1 MKYTV
6 KQLADK
12 MEISE
17 HTLRYYTDMGLLP
30 CGRDKN
36 NRRVF
41 DQESVNWVEGIKC
54 LRSCWM
60 SIEAIKEYSDLCMEK
75 ETEER
80 LRARETI
87 FLQQQKVAHQRLA
100 QAQATADYIDKK
112 VEHYRAV
119 LAGETANDTNPNNWD
134 AAPKKGC
141 W

>member
-54 LRSCWM
+54 LRSCGM

-87 FLQQQKVAHQRLA
+87 FLQQRLA

-141 W
+141 

>member
-54 LRSCWM
+54 LRSCGM
-60 SIEAIKEYSDLCMEK
+60 SIEANKEYPDLCMEK

-80 LRARETI
+80 LRAREII

-141 W
+141 

>member
-41 DQESVNWVEGIKC
+41 DQESVIWVEGIKC
-54 LRSCWM
+54 LRSCGM

-141 W
+141 

>member
-54 LRSCWM
+54 LRSCGM

-134 AAPKKGC
+134 AAPTKGC
-141 W
+141 

>member
-41 DQESVNWVEGIKC
+41 YQESVNWVEGIKC
-54 LRSCWM
+54 LRSCGM

-141 W
+141 

>member
-1 MKYTV
+1 MTYTV

-54 LRSCWM
+54 LRSCGM

-141 W
+141 

>member
-6 KQLADK
+6 KQLADT

-54 LRSCWM
+54 LRSCGM

-141 W
+141 

>member
-54 LRSCWM
+54 LRSCGM

-87 FLQQQKVAHQRLA
+87 FLQQQKVATQRLA
-100 QAQATADYIDKK
+100 QAQATADYIDQ
-112 VEHYRAV
+112 
-119 LAGETANDTNPNNWD
+119 
-134 AAPKKGC
+134 KGGALPGGLGWRNSQRHQSEQLGC
-141 W
+141 SA

>member
-54 LRSCWM
+54 LRSCGM

-141 W
+141 

>member
-54 LRSCWM
+54 LRSCGM

-80 LRARETI
+80 LRARESI

-141 W
+141 

>member
-54 LRSCWM
+54 LRSCGM

-75 ETEER
+75 ETDER

-141 W
+141 

>member
-54 LRSCWM
+54 LRSCGM

-134 AAPKKGC
+134 AAPNKGC
-141 W
+141 

>member
-54 LRSCWM
+54 LRSCGM

-100 QAQATADYIDKK
+100 QAQATADYIDNK

-141 W
+141 

>member
-41 DQESVNWVEGIKC
+41 EQESGNRVEGSKC
-54 LRSCWM
+54 LRSCGM

-119 LAGETANDTNPNNWD
+119 LAGETANDTNPNKWD

-141 W
+141 

>member
-54 LRSCWM
+54 LRSCGM

-75 ETEER
+75 ETEGDH
-80 LRARETI
+80 LPPAAKGSPPAARPS
-87 FLQQQKVAHQRLA
+87 
-100 QAQATADYIDKK
+100 
-112 VEHYRAV
+112 
-119 LAGETANDTNPNNWD
+119 AGNR
-134 AAPKKGC
+134 
-141 W
+141 

>member
-54 LRSCWM
+54 LRSCGV

-141 W
+141 

>member
-54 LRSCWM
+54 LRSCGM

-87 FLQQQKVAHQRLA
+87 FLQQQKVAHQRLD

-141 W
+141 

>member
-41 DQESVNWVEGIKC
+41 DQESVNWVEGLKC
-54 LRSCWM
+54 LRSCGM

-80 LRARETI
+80 LRAREII

-141 W
+141 

>member
-1 MKYTV
+1 MKFTV

-54 LRSCWM
+54 LRSCGM

-141 W
+141 

>member
-54 LRSCWM
+54 LRSCGM

-119 LAGETANDTNPNNWD
+119 LAGETANDTNTNNWD

-141 W
+141 

>member
-1 MKYTV
+1 M
-6 KQLADK
+6 
-12 MEISE
+12 
-17 HTLRYYTDMGLLP
+17 
-30 CGRDKN
+30 
-36 NRRVF
+36 
-41 DQESVNWVEGIKC
+41 KC
-54 LRSCWM
+54 LRSCGM
-60 SIEAIKEYSDLCMEK
+60 SFEAIKEYSDLCMEK

-141 W
+141 

>member
-6 KQLADK
+6 KQLADN

-54 LRSCWM
+54 LRSCGM

-141 W
+141 

>member
-54 LRSCWM
+54 LRSCGM

-134 AAPKKGC
+134 AAPKMGC
-141 W
+141 

>member
-54 LRSCWM
+54 LRSCGM
-60 SIEAIKEYSDLCMEK
+60 SIEAIKEYSELCMEK

-141 W
+141 